1 MSGQDS
7 SRGESVAA
15 SGIRWQIFAL
25 ACGASFLLYLH
36 RYSWSVVGPKLQE
49 EFAFTHTQTGY
60 LLSLFYWTYAA
71 GQIPSGIII
80 DRFGPHRFLT
90 ILILAWSVAVTTVT
104 QTTNFVL
111 LGFCRVIFGAAQ
123 AGCYPS
129 LTKVSSQWFPASQRT
144 SLQGWI
150 ATTSGRTGGAMAPI
164 ILGTFLMGALG
175 MSWQNAVMLLG
186 GVGILYAWIFWRVFR
201 NTPADHPGVNA
212 AELALIED
220 GSVRRESPNPSG
232 GTQLL
237 PVRQVMKNKTMR
249 FFVVQQFLDAGSDVA
264 FVGLIGT
271 YFLRARGLDISE
283 TGLLASLPLWGGA
296 LGGIVG
302 GWLNDRLIRSTGSR
316 RWSRSGVGFVGKV
329 IGCIMLLLVARQS
342 SALAAGLCLMIAKFF
357 SDWSQPTTW
366 GTCTDLGGRF
376 SATIFS
382 IINTAGTLGGVAMP
396 VAFGKL
402 LDWYTIEVGS
412 TEPVTKVTDW
422 GPLFLL
428 LAAMYLLSGICWLLV
443 DCTRTIETQ
452 AE

>member
-1 MSGQDS
+1 MSGQDQ
-7 SRGESVAA
+7 RLGFTEAA
-15 SGIRWQIFAL
+15 TGIRWRVFAL
-25 ACGASFLLYLH
+25 ACGASFLLYVH
-36 RYSWSVVGPKLQE
+36 RYSWTVVGPKLQE
-49 EFAFTHTQTGY
+49 EFAFTHTQVGF
-60 LLSLFYWTYAA
+60 LFSLFYWTYAA

-80 DRFGPHRFLT
+80 DRFGPHRFLSF
-90 ILILAWSVAVTTVT
+90 LILAWSLAVTTIA
-104 QTTNFVL
+104 QTTNLVL
-111 LGFCRVIFGAAQ
+111 LGICRVVFGATQ

-129 LTKVSSQWFPASQRT
+129 LTKVTSQWFPVSQRT

-164 ILGTFLMGALG
+164 ILGSLLMGALG
-175 MSWQNAVMLLG
+175 MSWQNAVTVLG
-186 GVGILYAWIFWRVFR
+186 GLGILYAWIFWRVFR
-201 NTPADHPGVNA
+201 NTPAEHPGVNA

-220 GSVRRESPNPSG
+220 GSVRHAARNPSG
-232 GTQLL
+232 GKPLL

-249 FFVVQQFLDAGSDVA
+249 YFVVQQFLDAGSDVA
-264 FVGLIGT
+264 FVALTGA
-271 YFLRARGLDISE
+271 YFLQAWELEISK
-283 TGLLASLPLWGGA
+283 TGMLASLPLWGGA

-302 GWLNDRLIRSTGSR
+302 GWLNDRLIRSTGNP
-316 RWSRSGVGFVGKV
+316 RWSRSGVGFVGKL
-329 IGCIMLLLVARQS
+329 IGSLMLLLVTWQS
-342 SALAAGLCLMIAKFF
+342 SALAAGICLMIAKFF

-396 VAFGKL
+396 VIYGKV
-402 LDWYTIEVGS
+402 LDRFTTEVAS
-412 TEPVTKVTDW
+412 TDPVTKVTDW

-443 DCTRTIETQ
+443 DCTRTIEPQ